1 MACDE
6 LIYSKAEARTE
17 DQADDFTE
25 RRRTEP
31 DRLAILG
38 RNGNQPGPTQKLTRV
53 QEIGQNG
60 ESVSSCRFTRTP
72 SQGSNMGT
80 ITRSFNMTIQ
90 DAEPDNQL
98 LDRALPAIAR
108 LEASLADEHENSRL
122 GILSTD
128 FLDALTNL
136 GHAIAEESEEMDALN
151 LIAPGMWA
159 AEEFHSRIISWLL
172 DPSAHHQQARHFIV
186 ALLNSTLAPPR
197 LLDADWS
204 TAQVCQEWENVVD
217 GQLGYLDILIRDRD
231 HQNLIAIEN
240 KVFSQEHSNQLTRYR
255 RALADAYPDFAR
267 HHIFLS
273 PAGQSANLERDR
285 KHWQPASYSV
295 IHNAIQEV
303 LDVGFAEPN
312 ANALLKIYATAIR
325 RNVMP
330 ETNIDRQARRI
341 YLEHW
346 EALDRIF
353 ANKPDYIEETKPILR
368 EAVAKYPFWKLDLEA
383 AQSVRFRAADWDE
396 FPSTR
401 TGTGWASGSNAL
413 LLFQLRFDGDL
424 PYLDLGLSTASS
436 ENTGV
441 RAALFDAVRQNPA
454 VFKPTRNSLADGRMI
469 LHREPDCILEPAD
482 QGPGWD
488 DGTARRKIE
497 AWIDNFA
504 AGQFLAMNRIIVDCL
519 RRHQES

>member
-1 MACDE
+1 
-6 LIYSKAEARTE
+6 
-17 DQADDFTE
+17 
-25 RRRTEP
+25 
-31 DRLAILG
+31 
-38 RNGNQPGPTQKLTRV
+38 
-53 QEIGQNG
+53 
-60 ESVSSCRFTRTP
+60 
-72 SQGSNMGT
+72 
-80 ITRSFNMTIQ
+80 MTIQ

-98 LDRALPAIAR
+98 LNRALPAISR

-151 LIAPGMWA
+151 LIAPGICA

-217 GQLGYLDILIRDRD
+217 GQLGYLDILILDRD

-273 PAGQSANLERDR
+273 PGGIQANLERDR
-285 KHWQPASYSV
+285 EHWQPARYSV
-295 IHNAIQEV
+295 IHEAAQEV
-303 LDVGFAEPN
+303 LEVEVADPD
-312 ANALLKIYATAIR
+312 ANAMLQIYATTIR

-330 ETNIDRQARRI
+330 DTSIDRQARRI

-346 EALDRIF
+346 EAIDRII
-353 ANKPDYIEETKPILR
+353 ANKPHWINEIKPMLR
-368 EAVAKYPFWKLDLEA
+368 EAVAKHPFWQLDREDT
-383 AQSVRFRAADWDE
+383 QYIGFRAADWDE
-396 FPSTR
+396 FPSSK
-401 TGTGWASGSNAL
+401 TGTGWGPDSNAL
-413 LLFQLRFDGDL
+413 LLFEFLFDGEM
-424 PYLDLGLSTASS
+424 PYLALEISPADSS
-436 ENTGV
+436 NAAT
-441 RAALFDAVRQNPA
+441 RAALFDAVRQNPV
-454 VFKPTRNSLADGRMI
+454 VFKPTSTSLTDDWI
-469 LHREPDCILEPAD
+469 VLHLEPDYILQPAD
-482 QGPGWD
+482 YGPGWD
-488 DGTARRKIE
+488 DGTAQRKIE
-497 AWIDNFA
+497 AWIDEFA
-504 AGQFLAMNRIIVDCL
+504 VKKFPEMNRIIVDCL
-519 RRHQES
+519 RRHQEN

>member
-1 MACDE
+1 
-6 LIYSKAEARTE
+6 
-17 DQADDFTE
+17 
-25 RRRTEP
+25 
-31 DRLAILG
+31 
-38 RNGNQPGPTQKLTRV
+38 
-53 QEIGQNG
+53 
-60 ESVSSCRFTRTP
+60 
-72 SQGSNMGT
+72 
-80 ITRSFNMTIQ
+80 MTIQ
-90 DAEPDNQL
+90 DAEADPDNQL

-108 LEASLADEHENSRL
+108 LEDSLTDEREALRL
-122 GILSTD
+122 AVHSPNL
-128 FLDALTNL
+128 LDTLTHL
-136 GHAIAEESEEMDALN
+136 GHAIAEESEEMDALD
-151 LIAPGMWA
+151 LITPDMWR
-159 AEEFHSRIISWLL
+159 AEEFHSRVIRWLL
-172 DPSAHHQQARHFIV
+172 DPSAHHRQAGHFIA
-186 ALLNSTLAPPR
+186 ALLNATLAPPG
-197 LLDADWS
+197 LLNADWS
-204 TAQVCQEWENVVD
+204 SAQALQEWRNEAD
-217 GQLGYLDILIRDRD
+217 EQWGYLDILVLDQD

-240 KVFSQEHSNQLTRYR
+240 KTLSQEHSNQLTRYH
-255 RALADAYPDFAR
+255 RALADTYPDFAR

-295 IHNAIQEV
+295 IHNAVQEILETGV
-303 LDVGFAEPN
+303 AEPN

-368 EAVAKYPFWKLDLEA
+368 EAVAKYPFWTLDLEA
-383 AQSVRFRAADWDE
+383 TQSVRFRAADWEE